1 MKRKIKS
8 KFALALAILF
18 TIFTLPVNGL
28 AASAEDNGYDDIA
41 DGTYD
46 ITAKAMDANED
57 KESAAA
63 GFINEEAK
71 LSIKDGNAEL
81 KISIPLTDGVEM
93 EGIQIEDIKPTVE
106 EEDGVEYFTYQ
117 LDNLET
123 ELNSQVQYK
132 VDMGPLQFDHDVPF
146 RFILEGL
153 DDLPVKK
160 VKTETKIENETV
172 KKEDSSLEKGQEEVT
187 QKGENGTKEITY
199 EITSVEGKK
208 VDKKIINEK
217 VTKEPK
223 NKIISVGTKESKPN
237 EKPDD
242 STDDSD

>member
-1 MKRKIKS
+1 
-8 KFALALAILF
+8 
-18 TIFTLPVNGL
+18 
-28 AASAEDNGYDDIA
+28 
-41 DGTYD
+41 
-46 ITAKAMDANED
+46 
-57 KESAAA
+57 
-63 GFINEEAK
+63 
-71 LSIKDGNAEL
+71 
-81 KISIPLTDGVEM
+81 M

-160 VKTETKIENETV
+160 VKTETKTEKIEFETV

-223 NKIISVGTKESKPN
+223 NKIISVGTKERSEERRVGK
-237 EKPDD
+237 ECKRKE
-242 STDDSD
+242 TREAR

>member
-1 MKRKIKS
+1 
-8 KFALALAILF
+8 
-18 TIFTLPVNGL
+18 
-28 AASAEDNGYDDIA
+28 
-41 DGTYD
+41 
-46 ITAKAMDANED
+46 
-57 KESAAA
+57 
-63 GFINEEAK
+63 
-71 LSIKDGNAEL
+71 
-81 KISIPLTDGVEM
+81 
-93 EGIQIEDIKPTVE
+93 
-106 EEDGVEYFTYQ
+106 
-117 LDNLET
+117 
-123 ELNSQVQYK
+123 VQYK

-160 VKTETKIENETV
+160 VKTETKTEKIEFETV

-199 EITSVEGKK
+199 EITSVEGKKKIKKEITYVEGKK

-242 STDDSD
+242 STDDSDQENESIDNGFYTLDASYLKADEDESSA